1 MTQKNGSRNNTAII
15 TKNYLNNFKKDKD
28 MFIDAYLI

>member
-1 MTQKNGSRNNTAII
+1 MAQKNGSPSNTAII